1 MSAETSGES
10 SGGTDATQQPR
21 FADLDPSERFE
32 SGWNR
37 LQTGVEVMVGL
48 IVLAGLAGL
57 LGNGPLSPRV
67 ETFGSMPLQ
76 MTYQRVLR
84 RTAPSQI
91 EIRTTA
97 PLPDDQL
104 EVELPN
110 ALATDM
116 DVVAT
121 SPRSAAMRAERDG
134 IVYTFALGVSRQG
147 TITFTVKPRS
157 AGLVRSVVKSGAAEA
172 MLRQVVLP

>member
-1 MSAETSGES
+1 MRSAVLGAVSEPYVCQCEEVTAREILEVRPPRYLQAKPDRRNTRELS
-10 SGGTDATQQPR
+10 S
-21 FADLDPSERFE
+21 
-32 SGWNR
+32 
-37 LQTGVEVMVGL
+37 
-48 IVLAGLAGL
+48 L

-121 SPRSAAMRAERDG
+121 SPRAAALRAERDG
-134 IVYTFALGVSRQG
+134 LVYTFALGASRQG

-157 AGLVRSVVKSGAAEA
+157 AGLVRSVVKSGAAEG